1 MRHREAKTSTH
12 KAAGAPQG
20 KAALHGKLRA
30 ALGEEGRHF
39 TRQRAAVFEYLSG
52 VTHHPTADDVF
63 IAVKRRLPK
72 ISLATVYKNLEALV
86 ACGTAS
92 KLTSGDVA
100 ARYEIRRDP
109 HYHTRCLKCG
119 SLTDLEARASE
130 QLAKLL
136 KPPGGF
142 RVEAYRIELLGCC
155 RGCR

>member
-1 MRHREAKTSTH
+1 MTSNRKTAGVPAGKRDRE
-12 KAAGAPQG
+12 
-20 KAALHGKLRA
+20 ALHGKLRA
-30 ALGEEGRHF
+30 ALGAEGRHF
-39 TRQRAAVFEYLSG
+39 TQQRAAVFEYLSG

-63 IAVKRRLPK
+63 CAVKRRLPK

-86 ACGTAS
+86 ACGAAS
-92 KLTSGDVA
+92 KLTCGDAA

-119 SLTDLEARASE
+119 SVTDLEATAS
-130 QLAKLL
+130 ATVSKLL

-142 RVEAYRIELLGCC
+142 RVEDYRIELLGYC